1 MGRNWKKQFPNTS
14 SDEIRSFLSF
24 FAHSFAIP
32 EKFKLRFE
40 PEDKLLTIYEAL
52 SPPSWGVDAL
62 EFETL
67 SSDLEEKYDIKL
79 DDIWREDLTLGELF
93 SLTLSKETLT
103 KNQCP

>member
-24 FAHSFAIP
+24 FAHSFAIQ

-40 PEDKLLTIYEAL
+40 PEDKLLTIYETF
-52 SPPSWGVDAL
+52 SPPAWGIDAL

-67 SSDLEEKYDIKL
+67 NDDLINTYGIKL
-79 DDIWREDLTLGELF
+79 DDIWKEDLTLGELF
-93 SLTLSKETLT
+93 SLTLSKKTSH
-103 KNQCP
+103 KSPCP